1 MTGFPILYHK
11 RKFIRILPKLAAF
24 TISMKYLHIFM
35 AVLQV
40 KNLTYYFIFL
50 RYTIEMFDT
59 SQLY

>member
-24 TISMKYLHIFM
+24 TISMKYLHIFR

-40 KNLTYYFIFL
+40 KKLDILFYVPSISHL
-50 RYTIEMFDT
+50 DG
-59 SQLY
+59 